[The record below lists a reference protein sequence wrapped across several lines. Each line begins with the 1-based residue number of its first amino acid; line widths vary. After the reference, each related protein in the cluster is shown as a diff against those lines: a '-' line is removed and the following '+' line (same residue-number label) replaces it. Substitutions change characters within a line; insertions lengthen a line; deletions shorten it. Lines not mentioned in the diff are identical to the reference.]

1 MEGAGETQHRGLE
14 AQPLYRQ
21 VVEVI
26 RAGITNGRYRPGEAL
41 PSEFKLADELKVSQ
55 GTVRKALDE
64 LAQRNIL
71 VRAQGRGTF
80 VATHTAERSLFHFL
94 HVVDRRDN
102 RQLPE
107 SRILECGSTAASEVE
122 ADRLGIAVDAAVL
135 RIVRVRTLQGK
146 PVIFDRIAVPIAL
159 FPDLGSEHGPALPNT
174 LYDLYQRRYGITIA
188 RAVERLRA
196 VAAGP
201 DEACQLD
208 VPPGSPLLEID
219 RVAVS
224 LDGRA
229 AEWRLSRVSTEHHH
243 YLCEV
248 E

>member
-1 MEGAGETQHRGLE
+1 MSSAERRGLE

-26 RAGITNGRYRPGEAL
+26 RDGITSGRYRPGEAL
-41 PSEFKLADELKVSQ
+41 PSEFKLADELNVSQ

-71 VRAQGRGTF
+71 VRVQGRGTF

-94 HVVDRRDN
+94 RIVDRRDA
-102 RQLPE
+102 RQMPE
-107 SRILECGSTAASEVE
+107 SHVLDCRRAVADAAETE
-122 ADRLGIAVDAAVL
+122 RLGLEPGAVVL
-135 RIVRVRTLQGK
+135 RILRTRNLDDR
-146 PVIFDRIAVPIAL
+146 PVIVERISVPVTL
-159 FPDLGSEHGPALPNT
+159 YPDLGAEGRPALPNT
-174 LYDLYQRRYGITIA
+174 LYDLYQRRYGVTIV

-196 VAAGP
+196 VAAE
-201 DEACQLD
+201 DEDCRHLGVEA
-208 VPPGSPLLEID
+208 GTPLLEID
-219 RVAVS
+219 RVALS

-229 AEWRLSRVSTEHHH
+229 AEWRLGRVATERHH